1 MNLKTNISLSWP
13 RRKVSRPWNVTV
25 SSPSYFSV
33 TQEPPNPGE
42 GIIKAHTCRLTSQVA
57 SCVRMRTA
65 ISLLCCT
72 ARCNGEV
79 LFSLSCT
86 FGSKPLFSK
95 SFKASPVLS
104 LIKNRKKMVCKLFS
118 STLLP
123 LMPNHKGCWNHL
135 KKEQTAQPSH

>member
-1 MNLKTNISLSWP
+1 M
-13 RRKVSRPWNVTV
+13 TV
-25 SSPSYFSV
+25 SSPSYFSEN
-33 TQEPPNPGE
+33 QEPPNPGE
-42 GIIKAHTCRLTSQVA
+42 RILRAHTCRLTSQVA

-72 ARCNGEV
+72 ARCNGEF

-104 LIKNRKKMVCKLFS
+104 LIKNWKKKWQVSCLVPLYYHKCQAIEAVGIISTKNKQQNLVIEQFSNDCRK
-118 STLLP
+118 
-123 LMPNHKGCWNHL
+123 
-135 KKEQTAQPSH
+135 